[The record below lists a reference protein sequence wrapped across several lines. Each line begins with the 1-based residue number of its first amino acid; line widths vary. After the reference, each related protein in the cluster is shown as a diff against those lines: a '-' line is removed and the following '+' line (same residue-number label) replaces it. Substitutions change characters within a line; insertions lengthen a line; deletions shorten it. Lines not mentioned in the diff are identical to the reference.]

1 MKPALLVGLLFA
13 VALGTSACF
22 LFRKSRVWA
31 DLKQTTVDLDGL
43 ASVKVP
49 TDLRYDSEAIQHH
62 GDTAQFQFRR
72 VNDTHLNGQTS
83 YAETMVITIAA
94 PDLDRATFE
103 AQRRKGAFD
112 VTKPQAAGE
121 TSTEGPLQWEVFQ
134 TVYERDPV
142 REPAHYVRLTDADA
156 GLVITWLGYQK
167 QYSVEQARANLKY
180 LRSTI
185 AIAPA
190 RAEYFEKLR
199 DYKTSSRT
207 ADAARNLDLLASG
220 LKELGFPPASV
231 GQWTRH
237 GAWRY
242 TIDNGRPQ
250 QFHLVLPINHMRM
263 PDGAFELKGPLTS
276 FKFIQNKYWWQNNQ
290 GRGGGLIPQDV
301 LPGFVEEMTDRE
313 DVYFFSIHGLNLW
326 KAYPSEGNPL
336 LTELRGVIAEAEKL
350 KAEFFSKGLIGGD
363 AEP

>member
-1 MKPALLVGLLFA
+1 MKPALLVSLIFA

-22 LFRKSRVWA
+22 LFRKARNWA

-43 ASVKVP
+43 ATVKVP
-49 TDLRYDSEAIQHH
+49 SDLRYDAEPVQRS

-103 AQRRKGAFD
+103 AQRRQGLFD
-112 VTKPQAAGE
+112 VTKASGTGA
-121 TSTEGPLQWEVFQ
+121 TSTEGPLQWEIFQ

-142 REPAHYVRLTDADA
+142 KEPAHYLRLTDAEA
-156 GLVITWLGYQK
+156 GIVITWLGYQK
-167 QYSVEQARANLKY
+167 QYTVEQARANLKY

-185 AIAPA
+185 TVAPT
-190 RAEYFEKLR
+190 RAAYFEKLR
-199 DYKTSSRT
+199 DYKTNSRT
-207 ADAARNLDLLASG
+207 AEAARNLELLSAA
-220 LKELGFPPASV
+220 LKELGFPPATV

-237 GAWRY
+237 GTWRY

-250 QFHLVLPINHMRM
+250 QFQLVLPVNHMRM

-290 GRGGGLIPQDV
+290 GRGGGLIPQDL
-301 LPGFVEEMTDRE
+301 LPGLVEEMTDRE

-326 KAYPSEGNPL
+326 KSYPGDGNPL
-336 LTELRGVIAEAEKL
+336 LTELRSAIVEAEKL